1 MLFLPVQQEL
11 NCVSDN
17 GNIVGS
23 IIFEGNQDRYVFY
36 PENESVVLSNL
47 EVACIA
53 ERLSGL
59 HSGKYVIPM
68 QDDD

>member
-1 MLFLPVQQEL
+1 MLFLPLQQEL
-11 NCVSDN
+11 DCVNDQ

-23 IIFEGNQDRYVFY
+23 IRFDGGTDEYSFHPAD
-36 PENESVVLSNL
+36 ESVVLSDL

-53 ERLSGL
+53 ERLAGL
-59 HSGKYVIPM
+59 YSGKYVIPM